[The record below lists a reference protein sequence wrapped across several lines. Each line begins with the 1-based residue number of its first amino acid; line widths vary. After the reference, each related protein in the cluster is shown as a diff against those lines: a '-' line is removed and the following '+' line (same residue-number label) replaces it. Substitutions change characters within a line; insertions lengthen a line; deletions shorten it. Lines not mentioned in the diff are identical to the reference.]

1 MLQFEAKTY
10 KNQRKG
16 FTEVTGSF
24 QYKFPDYK
32 SPQDDLLSWL
42 ISKKKKKKFPKQLFF
57 FKTHVNLQSNFPC
70 LYPSKTSENL
80 NLWFSD
86 TFRGFKN
93 EIVN

>member
-32 SPQDDLLSWL
+32 SPQDDLLSLL
-42 ISKKKKKKFPKQLFF
+42 ISKKKKKNSQSKFF
-57 FKTHVNLQSNFPC
+57 FSKLMSIFNPIFHVYTLRKHQKT
-70 LYPSKTSENL
+70 
-80 NLWFSD
+80 
-86 TFRGFKN
+86 
-93 EIVN
+93 

>member
-42 ISKKKKKKFPKQLFF
+42 ISKKKKKIPKANVFF
-57 FKTHVNLQSNFPC
+57 QNSCQSSIQFSMSIPF
-70 LYPSKTSENL
+70 ENIRKPKPL
-80 NLWFSD
+80 VF
-86 TFRGFKN
+86 
-93 EIVN
+93 

>member
-42 ISKKKKKKFPKQLFF
+42 ISKKKKKNSQSKFF
-57 FKTHVNLQSNFPC
+57 F
-70 LYPSKTSENL
+70 
-80 NLWFSD
+80 
-86 TFRGFKN
+86 
-93 EIVN
+93 